1 MMVGCSNLN
10 PQLSQLG
17 VSTQKTI
24 DPTLTTP
31 GAVRAMP
38 EMSSVGLE
46 WTPTIDTKVV
56 GYRVYR
62 STDANQSSL
71 VGRLDNRYNS
81 HFSDSKLRASTHYS
95 YAVASIDA
103 QGAESNRS
111 NVEVKTLPLPASVGF
126 IQAVSGLVKQVKV
139 IWRPHDY
146 TSVVGYDVYRNDPKN
161 TSEWTKI
168 ATLKGRLNV
177 EYIDKNLEDAR
188 TYTYR
193 VVTLFPD
200 DLETTFSE
208 SVKGSTKVPPLVPT
222 NLKATN
228 DQPKKIILSWDSVAG
243 ATSYKIYRT
252 GATFENL
259 KEPLKTQKTTYV
271 DEIAHDGKTYSY
283 QVSALDVED
292 LEGAKTPLNVQGTT
306 LPVPA
311 SPVIKSSVMADGKV
325 TLQWSVVD
333 NRAVAFQVKKRK
345 FTGPFK
351 TKIMWEEKNYRGV
364 TDKIF
369 VDSELVP
376 GERYDYKI
384 EAIDQFGL
392 ISNPSEPVEIDL
404 TQMTPKG

>member
-1 MMVGCSNLN
+1 MAGCTNLN
-10 PQLSQLG
+10 PQLSNLG
-17 VSTQKTI
+17 IATQKTV

-31 GAVRAMP
+31 GVVRVMP

-62 STDANQSSL
+62 TTDANQSTL
-71 VGRLDNRYNS
+71 VGKLDNRYNS
-81 HFSDSKLRASTHYS
+81 HFSDSKLKAFTHYS

-111 NVEVKTLPLPASVGF
+111 NVEVTTLPLPPSVSF
-126 IQAVSGLVKQVKV
+126 IQAVSGLVKQVKI

-146 TSVVGYDVYRNDPKN
+146 PSVIGYDVYRNDPKN

-177 EYIDKNLEDAR
+177 EYIDRGLEDAR

-193 VVTLFPD
+193 VTTLFPD
-200 DLETTFSE
+200 DLQTTFSE
-208 SVKGSTKVPPLVPT
+208 SVKGSTKVPPMVPT

-228 DQPKKIILSWDSVAG
+228 DQPKKIILSWDGVVG
-243 ATSYKIYRT
+243 ATSYRIYRT
-252 GATFENL
+252 GSAFENL
-259 KEPLKTQKTTYV
+259 KEPLKTQNTTYA
-271 DEIAHDGKTYSY
+271 DEIKQDGKSYSY

-292 LEGAKTPLNVQGTT
+292 LEGGKTPLNVQGTT

-311 SPVIKSSVMADGKV
+311 TPLIQSSAMVDGKV

-333 NRAVAFQVKKRK
+333 NRAVAYQVRKRK

-351 TKIMWEEKNYRGV
+351 SKIMWEEKNYRGI
-364 TDKIF
+364 TEKTF

-392 ISNPSEPVEIDL
+392 ISTPSEPVEIDL